1 MIKTI
6 KKSTLSGTIAATP
19 SKSYAHRY
27 LMASAL
33 SNNESTI
40 TNVDFSDDIVATLNC
55 IHAYGK
61 LANRDF
67 KNHKVVFSKGC
78 SKNFDPTFDCNESGS
93 TLRIFLPIALT
104 KYDNATFIGS
114 ERLIERGI
122 SIYEEI
128 FKYITFYKER
138 YSIKSKGILSSGI
151 FTLPG
156 NVSSQFISGL
166 LYALPLLPK
175 DSEIHLTTKLESRDY
190 VYMTLDVLSQYG
202 INITQ
207 SESSSKDDPSKPTF
221 IIPGNQSYK
230 AKDFSIEG
238 DFSNAAFIDA
248 FNYFGS
254 NVRLTG
260 LNKDSIQADKI
271 YKEYFERLDEG
282 YTTIDISNS
291 IDLGPILITF
301 AAMKHG
307 ARFIG
312 TSRLKIKESD
322 RGTAIAKEL
331 SKCNASIDV
340 KDNEII
346 VENKKLCAPKENLDS
361 HNDHRIAMSLSLLS
375 TQFDVAIDNIDCIKK
390 SYPSFLRDLEKL
402 GAIIS

>member
-6 KKSTLSGTIAATP
+6 KKSTLSGTIIVPP

-33 SNNESTI
+33 SDKESTI

-67 KNHKVVFSKGC
+67 ENHKVVFSKGC

-114 ERLIERGI
+114 EKLIERGI

-138 YSIKSKGILSSGI
+138 YSIKSKGILSPGI

-207 SESSSKDDPSKPTF
+207 SESSSKDDLSKPTF

-271 YKEYFERLDEG
+271 YKKYFERLDEG